1 MQTQNQ
7 CLQLLMKDGILIG
20 TYEKDLNI
28 DLDIARQIVEYR
40 LAFTK
45 GKTVPAM
52 IFSSGIKSID
62 KPARDYLAS
71 EKGTAGLSATA
82 IIARSPFSRI
92 MGNFFLKV
100 NETGIPVKIFS
111 DAVRAE
117 KWLKQFV

>member
-1 MQTQNQ
+1 
-7 CLQLLMKDGILIG
+7 MKDGILIG
-20 TYEKDLNI
+20 TYEKDLHI

-40 LAFTK
+40 LAFTE

-52 IFSSGIKSID
+52 IFVSGIKSID

-71 EKGTAGLSATA
+71 EKGTVGLSATA
-82 IIARSPFSRI
+82 IIAKSPFSRI

-111 DAVRAE
+111 SRITAE
-117 KWLKQFV
+117 KWLRQFV